1 MFFTLNKNNNV
12 FLQHS
17 AYQKSINHTKTRHK
31 MSFKKIN
38 IGQTTIHNFTQKIEG
53 NFVQRDDGEFYKIS
67 HYDQMPPF
75 FMSLVSYSD
84 QWLFISSLGG
94 LTAGRKNPDN
104 ALFPYTTDDKIHDSQ
119 EQTGSKTIVLA
130 TKEEQTY
137 LWEPFSNRYEGIYK
151 IERNLYKSIYGNQLV
166 FEEINHDLGLSFSYG
181 WTFSQQYGIIKK
193 STIQNIGMESKQV
206 RLVDGMQN
214 LLPYGINP
222 TMQNE
227 KSTLL
232 DAYKKNELLN
242 ETGLGLFLLSAVP
255 VDRAEPSESLKA
267 TTVWQTGLEVDT
279 HLLCAKQLNNFRKG
293 NALTL
298 EKDIRAERGAYFVE
312 SSMEL
317 GKDKKKSW
325 YFIAEINQGPAQV
338 VELNEWIQKGQG
350 LTDAIEKDIEAGTE
364 ALIKIVA
371 ASDGLQVSSD
381 KNLITRHFANV
392 LFNVMRGGIFDHNY
406 EVPKTDLLAFIK
418 QANPKFAKEHKDFFQ
433 VLPDT
438 FNYLDLKKLTTNQ
451 QNNDLQRLC
460 LEYLPL
466 TFSRRH
472 GDPSRPWN
480 RFSIELED
488 ELGKKKFYYQ
498 GNWRDIFQNWETLA
512 LSYPHYLESMITKF
526 VNASTVDGYN
536 PYRITRD
543 GIDWELIEEDNP
555 WSFIGYW
562 GDHQIIYLLK
572 LMELSQAHHP
582 HELQRMLLQKN
593 YVYANVPYRIKQYA
607 AILDDPQD
615 TILFD
620 HKTQKE
626 VESRVPTLGADG
638 KLVQNENGLIY
649 VNFSEKLLVSLLAK
663 LSNYIPEGGIW
674 LNTQRPEW
682 NDANNALVGNGV
694 SMVTLCYIHRFVKF
708 CKSMF
713 ADLTVDKIEISE
725 EVTELFFAIAQ
736 TFEGYQKN
744 LHQPRTNQLRRQI
757 MDELGVA
764 GTTYREKVYQGFSN
778 KQAFISLEDLDVF
791 FNNVLACTEHT
802 IAANEREDKL
812 YHSYNLL
819 QIEKDGGVSINYLYE
834 MLEGQVAILS
844 TDILNS
850 EKTLELLKVLRASSL
865 YRADQHSYILYPDR
879 QLARFEA
886 KNKIPKTAFLKSDL
900 LQKMVQQNDQSIVVQ
915 DVKGAYHFNGNFHN
929 QRDVE
934 DALKRIDSSTYG
946 ELPDNE
952 LEIILDIFEGVFDH
966 ASFTGRSGTFFG
978 YEGLGS
984 IYWHM
989 VSKLILAVK
998 EKCQSAIDKNEDSAI
1013 INQLI
1018 EHYYDVRSGLG
1029 TSKTPDNYGA
1039 FPTDP
1044 YSHTPGNAGA
1054 QQPGMTGQVKEDI
1067 LCRFAELGVTI
1078 QQGEIILNPRMLK
1091 KSEFLASSSKFT
1103 FFDIDNKKNS
1113 INLPNDALAFTYCQV
1128 PFTYQLEQEEKIELH
1143 FEDGTVTSFNDL
1155 KISAEWSS
1163 QLFNRTGKIVLVKV
1177 CFDNSNT
1184 VFA

>member
-1 MFFTLNKNNNV
+1 
-12 FLQHS
+12 
-17 AYQKSINHTKTRHK
+17 
-31 MSFKKIN
+31 MSLKKIN
-38 IGQTTIHNFTQKIEG
+38 IGQNIIHTASPNVEG
-53 NFVQRDDGEFYKIS
+53 KFVTKEGVEFYKIS
-67 HYDQMPPF
+67 HYDQMQPF

-84 QWLFISSLGG
+84 QWLFISSNGG

-119 EQTGSKTIVLA
+119 EQTGSKTIILA
-130 TKEEQTY
+130 SKNDQTY

-151 IERNLYKSIYGNQLV
+151 IERNLYKSIYGNQLL
-166 FEEINHDLGLSFSYG
+166 FEEINHDLGLSYSYK
-181 WTFSQQYGIIKK
+181 WTFSQKYGIVKK
-193 STIQNIGMESKQV
+193 SGIHNIGDSVSKI

-222 TMQNE
+222 MMQNE
-227 KSTLL
+227 RSTLL
-232 DAYKKNELLN
+232 DAYKKNELLDKSN
-242 ETGLGLFLLSAVP
+242 LGLFLLSAVP
-255 VDRAEPSESLKA
+255 VDKAEPSEALKA
-267 TTVWQTGLEVDT
+267 TTVWQTGLQVDT
-279 HLLCAKQLNNFRKG
+279 HLLSTKQLNHFRKG
-293 NALTL
+293 NDLKI
-298 EKDIRAERGAYFVE
+298 EKDIRAERGGYFVE

-317 GKDKKKSW
+317 GMDEKKSW
-325 YFIAEINQGPAQV
+325 YFIAEINQGPADV
-338 VELNEWIQKGQG
+338 VALDEWIQKDQD
-350 LTDAIEKDIEAGTE
+350 LAKIIEKDINEGTE
-364 ALIKIVA
+364 ELIKIVA

-381 KNLITRHFANV
+381 KKLITRHFANV

-406 EVPKTDLLAFIK
+406 KVPKSDLLKFMQ
-418 QANPKFAKEHKDFFQ
+418 QANPKVAQEKSDFFKA
-433 VLPDT
+433 LPDT
-438 FNYLDLKKLTTNQ
+438 ISYLDLKKMAANQ
-451 QNNDLQRLC
+451 NNNDLQRLC

-488 ELGKKKFYYQ
+488 EVGKKKFYYQ

-512 LSYPHYLESMITKF
+512 LSYPQYIESMIAKF
-526 VNASTVDGYN
+526 VNASTIDGYN

-555 WSFIGYW
+555 WSYIGYW

-582 HELQRMLLQKN
+582 QELQRMLLQKN
-593 YVYANVPYRIKQYA
+593 YVYANVPYRIKEYA
-607 AILDDPQD
+607 EILKDPQD

-620 HKTQKE
+620 HKTQQE
-626 VESRVPTLGADG
+626 VEALLPTLGADG
-638 KLVQNENGLIY
+638 RLIQNKEGLIY
-649 VNFSEKLLVSLLAK
+649 VNFTEKILVSLLAK

-713 ADLTVDKIEISE
+713 ADLDVENVEITN
-725 EVTELFFAIAQ
+725 EVAALFNSIAQ
-736 TFEGYQKN
+736 TFKTYQKN
-744 LHQPRTNQLRRQI
+744 LSLPRTNQLRRQI
-757 MDELGVA
+757 MDELGEA
-764 GTTYREKVYQGFSN
+764 GSKYREKVYQGFSKN
-778 KQAFISLEDLDVF
+778 QSSISLKSLDNF
-791 FNNVLACTEHT
+791 FTNVLACTKHT

-812 YHSYNLL
+812 YHSYNLM
-819 QIEKDGGVSINYLYE
+819 QVEKDGGVSIRYLYE

-844 TDILNS
+844 TDILDSNQ
-850 EKTLELLKVLRASSL
+850 TIDLLKALRTSKL

-879 QLARFEA
+879 QLPRFEA
-886 KNKIPKTAFLKSDL
+886 KNEIPKKAFLQSEL
-900 LQKMVQQNDQSIVVQ
+900 LQQMVKQNDHRIVEQ
-915 DVKGAYHFNGNFHN
+915 DVNGGYHFNGNFHN

-934 DALKRIDSSTYG
+934 SALQKINPTQYG
-946 ELPDNE
+946 DLINKEQE
-952 LEIILDIFEGVFDH
+952 TILNIFEEVFDH

-998 EKCQSAIDKNEDSAI
+998 EKCQSAIDQNEDTAVV
-1013 INQLI
+1013 NKLI

-1029 TSKTPDNYGA
+1029 TDKTPDNYGA

-1067 LCRFAELGVTI
+1067 LCRFSELGI
-1078 QQGEIILNPRMLK
+1078 IIKQGEILINPRLLK
-1091 KSEFLASSSKFT
+1091 KSEFIVDEGT
-1103 FFDIDNKKNS
+1103 FDYFDLHNNKHTLDYPK
-1113 INLPNDALAFTYCQV
+1113 DALAFTYCQI
-1128 PFTYQLEQEEKIELH
+1128 PFIYQFGKEEKIELYLM
-1143 FEDGTVTSFNDL
+1143 DGSVNTLNEL
-1155 KISAEWSS
+1155 KIDKNWSN
-1163 QLFNRTGKIVLVKV
+1163 QLFERTGKIVLIKV
-1177 CFDNSNT
+1177 YFNDST
-1184 VFA
+1184 QFVI

>member
-1 MFFTLNKNNNV
+1 
-12 FLQHS
+12 
-17 AYQKSINHTKTRHK
+17 

-38 IGQTTIHNFTQKIEG
+38 IGQTALHHSTQKVTGDFVTKEG
-53 NFVQRDDGEFYKIS
+53 EEFYKIS

-75 FMSLVSYSD
+75 FMSLVSYTD

-119 EQTGSKTIVLA
+119 EQTGSKTIVMA
-130 TKEEQTY
+130 TKKTETF
-137 LWEPFSNRYEGIYK
+137 LWEPFSNRYEGIYR
-151 IERNLYKSIYGNQLV
+151 IERNLYKHIYGNQLI

-181 WTFSQQYGIIKK
+181 WAFSQEYGIVKK
-193 STIQNIGMESKQV
+193 SSIQNIGAQTTKIQ
-206 RLVDGMQN
+206 LVDGIHN

-222 TMQNE
+222 MMQNE
-227 KSTLL
+227 RSTLL
-232 DAYKKNELLN
+232 DAYKKNELLDDSN
-242 ETGLGLFLLSAVP
+242 LGLFLLSAVP
-255 VDRAEPSESLKA
+255 VDRAEPSEALQA
-267 TTVWQTGLEVDT
+267 TTVWQTGLTVNT
-279 HLLCAKQLNNFRKG
+279 HLLSAKQLNEFRKG

-312 SSMEL
+312 TSMEL
-317 GKDKKKSW
+317 TKDEKKSW

-338 VELNEWIQKGQG
+338 VALHEWIRKGEG
-350 LTDAIEKDIEAGTE
+350 LTEAVEKDIAAGTE
-364 ALIKIVA
+364 ALIQIVA

-381 KNLITRHFANV
+381 KKLITRHFANV

-406 EVPKTDLLAFIK
+406 EVPKSDLLTFMQ
-418 QANPKFAKEHKDFFQ
+418 QANPKVAQAQTEFFQ
-433 VLPDT
+433 ALPDT
-438 FNYLDLKKLTTNQ
+438 LNYLDLKQLAANQ
-451 QNNDLQRLC
+451 ADTDLQRLC

-488 ELGKKKFYYQ
+488 DRGNKKFYYQ

-512 LSYPHYLESMITKF
+512 LSYPHYLESMMTKF

-572 LMELSQAHHP
+572 LMELSQAHQP
-582 HELQRMLLQKN
+582 QELQRMLLQKN
-593 YVYANVPYRIKQYA
+593 YVYANVPYRIKEYTD
-607 AILDDPQD
+607 ILKDPQD
-615 TILFD
+615 TIVFD
-620 HKTQKE
+620 HATQKK
-626 VESRVPTLGADG
+626 VESRVPSMGSDG
-638 KLVQNENGLIY
+638 KLVPDGEGLIY
-649 VNFSEKLLVSLLAK
+649 VNFTEKLLVSLLAK

-708 CKSMF
+708 CQSMF
-713 ADLTVDKIEISE
+713 QDLDVDNIEISE
-725 EVTELFFAIAQ
+725 EVAELFTAIAQ
-736 TFEGYQKN
+736 TFEGYQNN
-744 LHQPRTNQLRRQI
+744 LHQPRTNELRRQI
-757 MDELGVA
+757 MDELGKA
-764 GTTYREKVYQGFSN
+764 GSTYRQKVYQGFSK
-778 KQAFISLEDLDVF
+778 KQTPISLEALDSF
-791 FNNVLACTEHT
+791 FTNVIKCTEHT

-812 YHSYNLL
+812 YHSYNLMRV
-819 QIEKDGGVSINYLYE
+819 EKDGGVSIRYLYE

-844 TDILNS
+844 TDILDS
-850 EKTLELLKVLRASSL
+850 EQTLVLLKALRASNL

-886 KNKIPKTAFLKSDL
+886 KNTIPNNTFTSSEL
-900 LQKMVQQNDQSIVVQ
+900 LQQMVQCNDKRIVEQNVN
-915 DVKGAYHFNGNFHN
+915 GGYHFNGNFHN

-934 DALKRIDSSTYG
+934 NALKKINPAEYG
-946 ELPDNE
+946 DLVKNETELVLN
-952 LEIILDIFEGVFDH
+952 IFEGVFDH

-998 EKCQSAIDKNEDSAI
+998 EKAQTAIDQNADAKIVDK
-1013 INQLI
+1013 LI

-1029 TSKTPDNYGA
+1029 TDKTPDVYGA

-1067 LCRFAELGVTI
+1067 LCRFGELGVHVKG
-1078 QQGEIILNPRMLK
+1078 GEIILNPRLLK
-1091 KSEFLASSSKFT
+1091 KSEFLTEDGSFT
-1103 FFDIDNKKNS
+1103 YFDVNNQKHS
-1113 INLPNDALAFTYCQV
+1113 IEFPNNTLAFTYCQV
-1128 PFTYQLEQEEKIELH
+1128 PFVYHLGGEEKVELYLQ
-1143 FEDGTVTSFNDL
+1143 DGTVQRFDDL
-1155 KISAEWSS
+1155 KMAKKWSS
-1163 QLFNRTGKIVLVKV
+1163 ELFGRTGKIVLVKV
-1177 CFDNSNT
+1177 NFNLENT
-1184 VFA
+1184 LFMNG